1 MKVLC
6 VNSSIDPKSGG
17 GTAERTVKLAKH
29 LKRCGVE
36 VAILTSDVG
45 VTDRLRHSLHGI
57 ELHILPLFI
66 DRYPIPRFTYRSL
79 KKIVQKADII
89 HLMNHWTFFNAAIY
103 VLCRILHTPY
113 VVCPA
118 GALPI
123 FGRSRMLKKIYNV
136 AVGRSIIR
144 QASAHVGI
152 TDNEKKQFQDY
163 GIDPETVV
171 IIPNGVNTEEF
182 VDNDD
187 DAFRKKYSI
196 GSNPFILFLGRLNRI
211 KGPDLLLTAF
221 AGIKPRFPEYHL
233 VYAGPDEGML
243 DVLKK
248 IVKNEDLGESVHFIG
263 YIGGK
268 EKSWAYHSAELLA
281 VTSRQEAMS
290 IVALEAG
297 CAGTPLLL
305 TDVCGFDQIVDI
317 NGGIVVT
324 PDISD
329 IQRGLYELLSHR
341 QRLKEM
347 GSALNDFVLSN
358 YTWDVVV
365 NQYIGLF
372 NKICDMK
379 PVPCKSV
386 AVLN

>member
-29 LKRCGVE
+29 LKRCGVK
-36 VAILTSDVG
+36 VSILASDVG
-45 VTDRLRHSLHGI
+45 VTEDLRDSLHGVA
-57 ELHILPLFI
+57 LHILPLFI
-66 DRYPIPRFTYRSL
+66 TRYQIPRFTFSYL
-79 KKIVQKADII
+79 KKIVKDADII

-103 VLCRILHTPY
+103 VLCRYLHTPY

-123 FGRSRMLKKIYNV
+123 FGRSRMLKRIFNF
-136 AVGRSIIR
+136 AVGRNIIR
-144 QASAHVGI
+144 HASAHIGI
-152 TDNEKKQFQDY
+152 TENEKKQFLDY
-163 GIDPETVV
+163 GIDPKTVV
-171 IIPNGVNTEEF
+171 IIPNGINSDEF
-182 VDNDD
+182 IDINDD
-187 DAFRKKYSI
+187 EFRKKFSI

-211 KGPDLLLTAF
+211 KGPDLLLMAF
-221 AGIKPRFPEYHL
+221 AGIRSQFPEYNL

-243 DVLKK
+243 DILKK
-248 IVKNEDLGESVHFIG
+248 IAKNENLSESVHFIG
-263 YIGGK
+263 YIGGR

-329 IQRGLYELLSHR
+329 IQQGLYELLSHR

-347 GSALNDFVLSN
+347 GSALNDFVLKN
-358 YTWDVVV
+358 YTWNVVV
-365 NQYIGLF
+365 NQYISLF
-372 NKICDMK
+372 NEICDMK
-379 PVPCKSV
+379 SGSRKSV
-386 AVLN
+386 SVLN